1 MKTKRLTM
9 TALITAAALVT
20 FTIEAAIPP
29 LTPIYG
35 IKLGLANVFTLVAV
49 YLLGTKE
56 GATVMFV
63 RVTLGSLLVGQ
74 IMSYSYSLAGGLLS
88 FLAILVLKKFIP
100 LNQLWVS
107 SAICAVLHN
116 VGQIAV
122 AIAVTQTVQIVYYLP
137 VLIISGLI
145 TGALTGF
152 CASLVIKA
160 IKPMSNKTDE
170 SD

>member
-1 MKTKRLTM
+1 MKSKRLTV

-56 GATVMFV
+56 GLAVMFI
-63 RVTLGSLLVGQ
+63 RVTLGSLFAGQ
-74 IMSYSYSLAGGLLS
+74 IMSYAYSLAGGILS
-88 FLAILVLKKFIP
+88 FVAILVLKKFIP
-100 LNQLWVS
+100 QKQLWVS
-107 SAICAVLHN
+107 SAISAVFHN
-116 VGQIAV
+116 VGQIIV
-122 AIAVTQTVQIVYYLP
+122 AIALTQTVQIIYYLP

-145 TGALTGF
+145 TGCATGF

-160 IKPMSNKTDE
+160 LNPFLKTDK
-170 SD
+170 SS